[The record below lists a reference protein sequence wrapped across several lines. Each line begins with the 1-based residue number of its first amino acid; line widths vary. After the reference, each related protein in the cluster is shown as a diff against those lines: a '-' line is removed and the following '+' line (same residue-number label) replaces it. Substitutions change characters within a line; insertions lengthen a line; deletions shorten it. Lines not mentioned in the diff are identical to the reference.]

1 MTPAVTAAENA
12 AGVDSAAGGSIT
24 ATLVGF
30 ARTLRAA
37 GVDASPDRVQAMVGA
52 LGELDAGSRSDTY
65 WAGRLTLCAG
75 PDDLARYD
83 RAFEAWFGG
92 DEPGRLRPRT
102 VVQLPRDIAMPTSSG
117 VDGGPGEESKAATA
131 SEQEV
136 LRHRDVARLTGPERA
151 ELHRMLAL
159 LRASAPTRLSR
170 RRRPSTTGPLDS
182 RRTVRAMLERG
193 GEPARLR
200 HHRRAE
206 RPRRLVLLID
216 VSGSMAPYADTLLRF
231 AHAAASRRPSTEVF
245 TLGTRLTRVTREL
258 ADRSPDAA
266 LAAVSAAVADWS
278 GGTRLGADLKDFL
291 DRYGQ
296 RGTAR
301 GAVVVVAS
309 DGWERG
315 DPAPLGE
322 QMARLHR
329 LAHRVVWV
337 NPHKARPGYEPLVAG
352 MAVALAH
359 VDDFVAGHSFAAFE
373 ELAALLSGAGRE
385 LAQSQAGRPRA

>member
-1 MTPAVTAAENA
+1 MV
-12 AGVDSAAGGSIT
+12 

-37 GVDASPDRVQAMVGA
+37 GVAAGPDRLQAMVEA
-52 LGELDAGSRSDTY
+52 LAELDAGSRSDTY

-75 PDDLARYD
+75 PDDLPRYD

-92 DEPGRLRPRT
+92 EEPARLRPRT
-102 VVQLPRDIAMPTSSG
+102 VVRVPREAAMPAAAA
-117 VDGGPGEESKAATA
+117 GGDEAAPDPSRAATA
-131 SEQEV
+131 SELEV
-136 LRHRDVARLTGPERA
+136 LRHRDVARLTAAERA
-151 ELHRMLAL
+151 ELHRLLAL
-159 LRASAPTRLSR
+159 MRGPAPTRVSR
-170 RRRPSTTGPLDS
+170 RLRPAGRGRLDQ
-182 RRTVRAMLERG
+182 RRTVRTMLERG

-200 HHRRAE
+200 HRARTP
-206 RPRRLVLLID
+206 RPRRLVLLVD

-231 AHAAASRRPSTEVF
+231 AHAARTARSTTEVF

-258 ADRSPDAA
+258 ADRSPDGA

-301 GAVVVVAS
+301 GAVVVIAS

-315 DPAPLGE
+315 ETALLAE
-322 QMARLHR
+322 QMARLRR
-329 LAHRVVWV
+329 LAWRVVWV
-337 NPHKARPGYEPLVAG
+337 NPHKARDGYQPITAG
-352 MAVALAH
+352 MAAALPY
-359 VDDFVAGHSFAAFE
+359 VDDFVAGHS
-373 ELAALLSGAGRE
+373 LAAYER
-385 LAQSQAGRPRA
+385 LAAMLTGPGRPRA